1 MRFFLFAT
9 LFVSVSS
16 FTPAPRPFGV
26 SLAIMAEP
34 TDTDWESEIMK
45 LEKEGE
51 DRLDAKAAEL
61 MRNIE
66 SSGLT
71 PESKAKVDTQIAEIK
86 AAAAVEE

>member
-1 MRFFLFAT
+1 
-9 LFVSVSS
+9 
-16 FTPAPRPFGV
+16 
-26 SLAIMAEP
+26 MAEP